1 MRAGVKIGY
10 GTDLCWSPKSY
21 QPEGLLVHNEVM
33 SPVEAIQNATIIN
46 AEIVRMENIL
56 GVIAPGAF
64 ADLLVVNGD
73 PTQDLGVLQNE
84 GEHMTAIMANGRFAK
99 NNLS

>member
-10 GTDLCWSPKSY
+10 GTDLCWSSKSY

-33 SPVEAIQNATIIN
+33 NPVEAIQNATIIN

-84 GEHMTAIMANGRFAK
+84 GEHMTAIMANGKFAK